1 MKSILLACNK
11 TDIGQNNKHVRK
23 LNIPLDYHLK
33 STSNLAALF
42 CYICTHAT
50 DSPRQ
55 HWATLMQEG
64 LLDPALFE
72 ESKVKWHN
80 SLQKHN
86 HSNKMERQITPKL
99 LVEMVCQVAKANSI
113 KFSKN
118 MTKLTVKKLPEG
130 FPTTKSLNHI
140 WFKLSTDPLTKIP
153 LRLNEAMKK
162 AYQRDTYQPRVC

>member
-1 MKSILLACNK
+1 
-11 TDIGQNNKHVRK
+11 
-23 LNIPLDYHLK
+23 
-33 STSNLAALF
+33 
-42 CYICTHAT
+42 
-50 DSPRQ
+50 
-55 HWATLMQEG
+55 MQEG

-99 LVEMVCQVAKANSI
+99 LVDMVCQVAKANSI

-118 MTKLTVKKLPEG
+118 ITKLTVKKLPEG

-153 LRLNEAMKK
+153 LTLNEAMQK